1 MFIKKIL
8 LFVCA
13 LVLFIMFGCTKKVS
27 NNYVISE
34 ESCQKNWAVCTL
46 FPEHV
51 IKIAGSKTVKVA
63 VLDTGINQDI
73 KGLKGQVKKSYNAL
87 NNTFE
92 TEAILDHG
100 TMIASIIAST
110 KSKNNVVGIN
120 PAVELYDVQVLNEK
134 GSGKIA
140 DIISG
145 INWSVEQGVDII
157 NLSFG
162 FSKDDPKLR
171 EAIRNASNKGIIII
185 AATGNTIGLSTDY
198 PAKYPEVLSISAID
212 KDMKLYAYAGQ
223 GKVDFVAPGVDVPVL
238 NIHGEVE
245 MQSGTS
251 YATAYITGIVS
262 ILLQN
267 GSKDIEKDLRFGAI
281 KLGAKEKFGMGL
293 VQIKE

>member
-1 MFIKKIL
+1 
-8 LFVCA
+8 
-13 LVLFIMFGCTKKVS
+13 MFGCTKKVS
-27 NNYVISE
+27 NKYVISE

-46 FPEHV
+46 FPERV

-63 VLDTGINQDI
+63 VLDSGINQDI

-110 KSKNNVVGIN
+110 KSRNNVVGIN
-120 PAVELYDVQVLNEK
+120 PAVELYDVQVLNGK

-238 NIHGEVE
+238 NILGEVE